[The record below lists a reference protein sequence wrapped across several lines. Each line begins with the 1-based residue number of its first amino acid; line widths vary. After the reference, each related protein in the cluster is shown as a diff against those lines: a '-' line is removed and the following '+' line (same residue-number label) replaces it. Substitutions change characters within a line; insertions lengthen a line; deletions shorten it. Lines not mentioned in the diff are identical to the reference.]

1 MDTTLPKIDL
11 PRLQQAMAA
20 AALAIKDIKKVLRAR
35 WPEGQEMGPKQ
46 WELHKLQR
54 RATELCVLRA
64 RLRGRYHIKAAPRM
78 FRDAGLTWDQERYH
92 AKIAGKLAEEFA
104 AAPEPVALAG

>member
-1 MDTTLPKIDL
+1 MNTTLPKIDL

-20 AALAIKDIKKVLRAR
+20 AAEAILIIKKVLRSP
-35 WPEGQEMGPKQ
+35 WPEGAEMAPQQ

-64 RLRGRYHIKAAPRM
+64 RLRGRYHLNVAPRAV
-78 FRDAGLTWDQERYH
+78 RDAGLAWDQERHH
-92 AKIAGKLAEEFA
+92 ARIAEKLAAEFA
-104 AAPEPVALAG
+104 AVEEVIALAG

>member
-1 MDTTLPKIDL
+1 MHTLPKIDIN
-11 PRLQQAMAA
+11 RLQQA
-20 AALAIKDIKKVLRAR
+20 LAGVAEGIKAIKKVLRSP
-35 WPEGQEMGPKQ
+35 WPEGEEMAPKQ

-64 RLRGRYHIKAAPRM
+64 RLRGRYHIKVAPRM
-78 FRDAGLTWDQERYH
+78 FRDAGVAWDAEQYH

-104 AAPEPVALAG
+104 APPEPVALAG

>member
-1 MDTTLPKIDL
+1 MNTTLPKIDL

-20 AALAIKDIKKVLRAR
+20 AAEASKDIKKVLRAP
-35 WPEGQEMGPKQ
+35 WPEGEEMGPRQ

-64 RLRGRYHIKAAPRM
+64 RLRGRYHLSVAPRA
-78 FRDAGLTWDQERYH
+78 FRDAGLAWDQEGYH

-104 AAPEPVALAG
+104 AAPEPVALTG